1 MSRSGDKSIFENR
14 YSRKTINRIENSK
27 KKTDF
32 ACQYRI
38 FYIKNTECA
47 KRSFTTYTEFQVG
60 FKLISKTVPA
70 IQLFLKN
77 RLFSS
82 FKLIGVAFSDGTTYI
97 QIIQLYLING
107 IFHYLNRTAAK
118 VDSVFFSGLP
128 TIDTHFSNNS
138 SKLKGVSSFVC
149 FMKQPPEYYSTK
161 SSLISQVFSILQNQP
176 ECCRLVM
183 DKSRK
188 FVFSFFH

>member
-1 MSRSGDKSIFENR
+1 MLLQNTKCIKCTFKPSNKFRNDHMSHSGDKSIFENR

-32 ACQYRI
+32 AFEYRI

-82 FKLIGVAFSDGTTYI
+82 FKLIGVAFLMELHISRLSSYI
-97 QIIQLYLING
+97 
-107 IFHYLNRTAAK
+107 
-118 VDSVFFSGLP
+118 
-128 TIDTHFSNNS
+128 
-138 SKLKGVSSFVC
+138 
-149 FMKQPPEYYSTK
+149 
-161 SSLISQVFSILQNQP
+161 
-176 ECCRLVM
+176 
-183 DKSRK
+183 
-188 FVFSFFH
+188 